1 MLLYKGEDTLFTGLG
16 ASIEGMIQAAQ
27 FYNGLQTAG
36 KRTTQIFLPYFFQM
50 PLYPPPDN
58 YPHTLAL
65 PSDALALLGFG
76 LVEFVG
82 ML

>member
-1 MLLYKGEDTLFTGLG
+1 MLLYKGEDTLFTSLG
-16 ASIEGMIQAAQ
+16 AGIKGMIQAAQ
-27 FYNGLQTAG
+27 FYNRPEALS
-36 KRTTQIFLPYFFQM
+36 KRAAQIFLSYFFQM

-58 YPHTLAL
+58 HPHTLPL